1 MIIEEIL
8 QLDPFYTPVF
18 KKNELLLHNLKQL
31 CKQHLENCQEYKSII
46 NSLSLDLDH
55 IKSLDQIPFL
65 PVGLFKEY
73 DLKSINKSEV
83 NSDFSIGC
91 IGQKLITWKDIENNN
106 TAFVDGSL
114 YSGSVSMLKEK
125 GFMPEAKTL
134 AFPLSIDNSIDIDT
148 EEEFKDALLLIKKL
162 KELGIEYVKPRI

>member
-1 MIIEEIL
+1 M
-8 QLDPFYTPVF
+8 
-18 KKNELLLHNLKQL
+18 HR
-31 CKQHLENCQEYKSII
+31 S
-46 NSLSLDLDH
+46 
-55 IKSLDQIPFL
+55 
-65 PVGLFKEY
+65 
-73 DLKSINKSEV
+73 
-83 NSDFSIGC
+83 
-91 IGQKLITWKDIENNN
+91 KLITWNDIHNNN